1 MHELILATSNKKKVE
16 EMRPMLAPL
25 GISVRPLKDFPDAI
39 DVEETG
45 ETFLENARLK
55 AVEQAVRLGR
65 WCLAEDSGLAIDAL
79 DGGPGVYSA
88 RFAGEPC
95 DDDANNQLVLERLSG
110 VPESRRGGGYVC
122 QMVLAD
128 PAGEVRAESR
138 GTCRGRIATELRGT
152 GGFGYDPLFLIPE
165 YHKTFGELGMAVK
178 AALSHR
184 ARAARQLLP
193 QLAAIVRSGQWE
205 NSEQ

>member
-1 MHELILATSNKKKVE
+1 
-16 EMRPMLAPL
+16 MRPMLAPL
-25 GISVRPLKDFPDAI
+25 GIDLHPLKDYADAI

-55 AVEQAVRLGR
+55 AVEQAVHLGR
-65 WCLAEDSGLAIDAL
+65 WCLAEDSGLAVDAL
-79 DGGPGVYSA
+79 SGEPGVYSA
-88 RFAGEPC
+88 RFAGEAC
-95 DDDANNQLVLERLSG
+95 DDDANNQLLLERLKG
-110 VPESRRGGGYVC
+110 VADVKRGGGYVC

-128 PAGEVRAESR
+128 PSGEVRADSR
-138 GTCRGRIATELRGT
+138 GTCRGRITTELRGT

-165 YHKTFGELGMAVK
+165 YHKTFGELGVAVK

-193 QLAAIVRSGQWE
+193 QLVALVRSGEWE
-205 NSEQ
+205 G